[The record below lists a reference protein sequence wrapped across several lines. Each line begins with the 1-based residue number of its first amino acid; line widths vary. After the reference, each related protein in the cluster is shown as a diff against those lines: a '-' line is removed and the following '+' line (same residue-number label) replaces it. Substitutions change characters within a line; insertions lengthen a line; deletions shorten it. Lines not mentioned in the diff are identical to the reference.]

1 MLRKLSHSKTSP
13 EIYSPLCDASNAEI
27 SARDASNAGT
37 TVCDASG
44 AQTPIRDA
52 RFPAP
57 FKEGLEY
64 SSPAR
69 GTWNIVHTG
78 MLIPESHQIFVCAQG
93 CLRGVVLTAAEMNAM
108 ERYSAISIREENVLD
123 GTMEELMIEGVT
135 DVISK
140 LKYRPRAILLFI
152 SCQHF
157 FLAYDQKLVFQTLE
171 ERFPDI
177 RFVDCYMIPTLRK
190 SGITPDQKMR
200 IQMYRMLEPA
210 EKNARKVNLIG
221 SNHAVGEKSELLG
234 LIKEKGFEVQALN
247 WCRTFDDYLAMAEAP
262 LNILYEPIAM
272 EAAKDMKKRLGQ
284 SYLYLPCVF
293 DYDELDANYHRLLRT
308 LMEVKYGRAGSGMEA
323 QNFQEAP
330 GKVRQGMP
338 EAPGKARQETMETFP
353 MHIDLKEL
361 RERAEAALLSAK
373 DLIRNTPVA
382 VDYTFTFRILSFTR
396 MLLEHGFHV
405 TEIYADVF
413 LKEEEEDFRWI
424 KENFPEI
431 IVSATNRPKM
441 RCLSRE
447 REEKILAI
455 GQKAAY
461 FAGTDYFVNVVEGGG
476 LYGYEGIVQI
486 AELMRDAFQNK
497 KDRKQIIQR
506 KGYGCESCI

>member
-1 MLRKLSHSKTSP
+1 MLRRLSHSKTSP
-13 EIYSPLCDASNAEI
+13 EIDSPPCG
-27 SARDASNAGT
+27 ASNAGT
-37 TVCDASG
+37 PICDASG

-57 FKEGLEY
+57 FQEGLEY

-140 LKYRPRAILLFI
+140 LKYRPRAVLLFI

-157 FLAYDQKLVFQTLE
+157 FLAYDQKLVFRTLE

-221 SNHAVGEKSELLG
+221 SNHAIGEKSELLR
-234 LIKEKGFEVQALN
+234 LIRENGFEVQALN
-247 WCRTFDDYLAMAEAP
+247 WCRTFDEYLAMAEAP

-293 DYDELDANYHRLLRT
+293 DYDELDANYERLLEA
-308 LMEVKYGRAGSGMEA
+308 LGEVRYGGTDSKKEAVPVHIDQEELRGRAE
-323 QNFQEAP
+323 E
-330 GKVRQGMP
+330 
-338 EAPGKARQETMETFP
+338 
-353 MHIDLKEL
+353 
-361 RERAEAALLSAK
+361 ALLSARA
-373 DLIRNTPVA
+373 LIRDTAVA

-424 KENFPEI
+424 KENYPDI

-461 FAGTDYFVNVVEGGG
+461 FAGTDHFVNVVEGGG

-486 AELMRDAFQNK
+486 AELMKDAFQNK